1 MHDHTTEAPWS
12 CGDEEC
18 TSGSRN
24 RYFLGKRLTPAAF
37 EAEQTYHVER
47 RRLLN
52 RALHGWGVVYG
63 LGIVPAQS
71 TACVTAAGLDIAP
84 GLALDAAGRE
94 LLLTRPRNLRW
105 ADVWKPKK
113 SDAAPGTPAA
123 RDGGCTDDT
132 GDPAPAR
139 AEPESK
145 ADADAKARE
154 EKAQAE
160 SRREERKPQAHERPK
175 DDAGEKVRCWLL
187 SIHYAERRIDP
198 VQAKDDCNCERKE
211 WDRICEDVHFSLRPI
226 DCADCCD
233 PHDCALC
240 CGCVGDCEMPL
251 RPHNRGPHRCLC
263 RHLTD
268 LQVDP
273 AVDTLCRVRDGLAV
287 DLANGVPLACV
298 TLRDDECGGYEFERV
313 VDACGPRR
321 LVKRNDLLFDLI
333 RGCDLTVIDAISW
346 GPWHRSDGS
355 IAPAD
360 FAAFF
365 SAEKEPPARCVTK
378 FWLRFSRPVQA
389 KTLTTDCFAI
399 TVVGPEEDSGWGEVM
414 RVPIIGLDTT
424 SLSTDPPDHVRAVS
438 LVVDGEW
445 VLDELKSKRSI
456 FRNER
461 SQVEIEV
468 RGDFILDCNG
478 QAVDA
483 NAVGLRPVPSGNGT
497 PGGTYV
503 STFAVAPQ
511 RADVPV
517 KQAA

>member
-1 MHDHTTEAPWS
+1 MHDHTTETPLR
-12 CGDEEC
+12 CDDDEC

-24 RYFLGKRLTPAAF
+24 RYFPGKRLTPAAF

-52 RALHGWGVVYG
+52 RAMHGWGVVYG
-63 LGIVPAQS
+63 LGVAAAQS
-71 TACVTAAGLDIAP
+71 SACETAAGLDIAP
-84 GLALDAAGRE
+84 GLAFDAAGRE
-94 LLLTRPRNLRW
+94 LLLTRTRNLRW
-105 ADVWKPKK
+105 ADVWLFKDA
-113 SDAAPGTPAA
+113 DAAPAKASA
-123 RDGGCTDDT
+123 RDCGCN
-132 GDPAPAR
+132 GEKADPAPAK
-139 AEPESK
+139 AEPASEAEAQLVEVRPK
-145 ADADAKARE
+145 AGKPRDDGR
-154 EKAQAE
+154 EKA
-160 SRREERKPQAHERPK
+160 
-175 DDAGEKVRCWLL
+175 RCWLL
-187 SIHYAERRIDP
+187 SVHYAERRIDP
-198 VQAKDDCNCERKE
+198 VQVKDDCHCERNE
-211 WDRICEDVHFSLRPI
+211 WDRTCEDVYFSLRPI

-263 RHLTD
+263 RHLTQ

-298 TLRDDECGGYEFERV
+298 TLRKDECGGTEFERV

-346 GPWHRSDGS
+346 DAWHRSAS
-355 IAPAD
+355 TVAPAD

-365 SAEKEPPARCVTK
+365 STEKEPPVRCVTK

-389 KTLTTDCFAI
+389 KSLTTDCFAI
-399 TVVGPEEDSGWGEVM
+399 TVVGPEEDTGWGEAL
-414 RVPIIGLDTT
+414 RVPIVGLDTT
-424 SLSTDPPDHVRAVS
+424 SLSTDPPDHVRTVT

-445 VLDELKSKRSI
+445 VIDELKSKRSI

-461 SQVEIEV
+461 SQVEIEI
-468 RGDFILDCNG
+468 RGDFIVDCNG

-483 NAVGLRPVPSGNGT
+483 NAVGLRAVPSGSGT
-497 PGGTYV
+497 PGGTYL
-503 STFAVAPQ
+503 STFSVAPQ
-511 RADVPV
+511 RADAPV